1 LWWIQHPFCWLKE
14 KEKETGAIVTLFM
27 LQNGRL
33 WPASYSSAHPKTDIQ
48 FTDEA
53 GLSANAITCCSL
65 AGPKWD
71 SMSLICNKWGIA
83 SRSILLDIHHYRL

>member
-1 LWWIQHPFCWLKE
+1 LKE

-48 FTDEA
+48 FTDW
-53 GLSANAITCCSL
+53 LDCLQMQLL
-65 AGPKWD
+65 AAAWLAR
-71 SMSLICNKWGIA
+71 SGIPCH
-83 SRSILLDIHHYRL
+83 SSVINGE